1 MHKPPI
7 FVFPEAIIFWIA
19 FIWFFYLEIQHSLSV
34 PKGSLPQQDA
44 GTFRLIDVGS
54 QIALYLAF
62 ASSFLPWLNIPYPRL
77 SLIVGIGLLIVGSV
91 FRRYCIR
98 TLGKYF
104 TAEVLV
110 TADQPVIEAGPYH
123 LIRHPGYA
131 AGFVVYLRI
140 GLALA
145 SWLSLVIFL
154 IEVCVVYHPRIRAEE
169 KALLETIGEPYRA
182 YMAHTKRFIP
192 YIF

>member
-1 MHKPPI
+1 MQMPPV

-19 FIWFFYLEIQHSLSV
+19 FIWFFYLEIQHSLSI
-34 PKGSLPQQDA
+34 PKGTQNPQDA

-54 QIALYLAF
+54 QIALLLAF
-62 ASSFLPWLNIPYPRL
+62 ASSFLPWLVIPHPRL
-77 SLIVGIGLLIVGSV
+77 SLIIGTGLLIIGSV

-98 TLGKYF
+98 ILGKYF
-104 TAEVLV
+104 TAQVFV
-110 TADQPVIEAGPYH
+110 AAGQPVIEAGPYH

-131 AGFVVYLRI
+131 AGFIVYLGI

-145 SWLSLVIFL
+145 SWISLVIFL
-154 IEVCVVYHPRIRAEE
+154 IEVCIVYPPRIKAEE
-169 KALLETIGEPYRA
+169 KALLETIGTPYQA
-182 YMAHTKRFIP
+182 YMARTKRFIP